1 MTNSDDYL
9 QLRLVGIPR
18 AGQLL
23 GIGRTKT
30 YELITHGELETIS
43 IGGRRLVTLRS
54 IDKLVDNA
62 LTESRAA

>member
-1 MTNSDDYL
+1 MINSDSHI
-9 QLRLVGIPR
+9 QPRLVSISKTGE
-18 AGQLL
+18 LL

-30 YELITHGELETIS
+30 YELITQGQLETIS

-54 IDKLVDNA
+54 IDELVNSA

>member
-1 MTNSDDYL
+1 MNSADDYL
-9 QLRLVGIPR
+9 QPRLVSIPR

-30 YELITHGELETIS
+30 YDLISERVLETIN

-54 IDKLVDNA
+54 IDGLIEKATIEGGV
-62 LTESRAA
+62 

>member
-1 MTNSDDYL
+1 MTQAETYL
-9 QLRLVGIPR
+9 QPRLVGIPK

-30 YELITHGELETIS
+30 YDLIAKGQLETIS

-54 IDKLVDNA
+54 IDDLVNGA
-62 LTESRAA
+62 LNESRAA